1 MSCAYVKQIAVCPH
15 LCQHKNFPSRNLAE
29 MRRNIADIR
38 FFARNFFVKTG
49 DVGTKK
55 TPLLKY

>member
-1 MSCAYVKQIAVCPH
+1 MRAMKILIYIC
-15 LCQHKNFPSRNLAE
+15 NLAE